1 VVGTARMVK
10 GKPKG
15 KDKRALAS
23 LTAAEVMVK
32 EVKTVAQSM
41 GVRDLVQWLAL
52 MKVSGAPVV
61 DDSGKLVGV
70 ISETDIVKP
79 QAQLEGKNNYFCSNF
94 YEYDPFAG
102 GVGVFEE
109 CTLKLLDMRVRD
121 LMTREVIT
129 ALPQES
135 MDLVI
140 QRLLAHHIHR
150 LIVAEEQVIL
160 GLISTPD
167 IMRALASGK
176 IALTAPVA
184 RLSDLVSETSLVAL
198 QGMLIRELIDLLTEK
213 GVTGLPVVREDGTVV
228 GIISQSDI
236 VRSEAETDRRRYKYP
251 DFYSPD
257 PSKKGIFL
265 VTDFDQE
272 VLERRVKEF
281 MNPRIISVHPETPLP
296 SAAKTMVTERVHR
309 LLLVDQ
315 DGRLQGVV
323 GTLDILKALV

>member
-1 VVGTARMVK
+1 
-10 GKPKG
+10 
-15 KDKRALAS
+15 LAS

-41 GVRDLVQWLAL
+41 WVRDLVQWLAL

-61 DDSGKLVGV
+61 DKSGKLVGV

-79 QAQLEGKNNYFCSNF
+79 QAQLEGKNYFCSNF

-135 MDLVI
+135 MDLVT

-184 RLSDLVSETSLVAL
+184 RVSDLVSETSLVAL
-198 QGMLIRELIDLLTEK
+198 EGMLIRELIDLLTEK
-213 GVTGLPVVREDGTVV
+213 GVNGLPVVREDGTVV

-281 MNPRIISVHPETPLP
+281 MNPRVISVHPETLLP

-315 DGRLQGVV
+315 DGPLQGVV
-323 GTLDILKALV
+323 GTMDILKALV

>member
-1 VVGTARMVK
+1 MAK

-23 LTAAEVMVK
+23 ITAAEVMVK
-32 EVKTVAQSM
+32 EVKTVPQSM
-41 GVRDLVQWLAL
+41 WVRDLVKWLAL
-52 MKVSGAPVV
+52 MKMSGAPVV
-61 DDSGKLVGV
+61 DESGKLVGV
-70 ISETDIVKP
+70 ISETNIVKA
-79 QAQLEGKNNYFCSNF
+79 QAQPEGKNYSCFSF

-102 GVGVFEE
+102 GVGSFEE
-109 CTLKLLDMRVRD
+109 CTLKMLEMRVRD

-135 MDLVI
+135 LDLVI

-160 GLISTPD
+160 GIISTPD

-184 RLSDLVSETSLVAL
+184 KFSDLVSETSLVASED
-198 QGMLIRELIDLLTEK
+198 MLIRELIDLLTEK

-228 GIISQSDI
+228 GVISQSDI

-257 PSKKGIFL
+257 PSKKGILL

-281 MNPRIISVHPETPLP
+281 MNPRVISVHPETPFA
-296 SAAKTMVTERVHR
+296 SVAETMVAERVHR
-309 LLLVDQ
+309 LMLVDQ

-323 GTLDILKALV
+323 GTLDLIKALV